1 MTILTLLGTYWQV
14 IVGGI
19 AALIVAVFGLKY
31 QHKKAQNIELKRE
44 NTALKAKEETA
55 KTIQAVEQKKNETIE
70 EVKNAPKN
78 TLADRLNNL
87 PK

>member
-1 MTILTLLGTYWQV
+1 MTILVLLGSYWQV

-31 QHKKAQNIELKRE
+31 QHRKNQNIELKRE
-44 NTALKAKEETA
+44 NTALRAKEETA
-55 KTIQAVEQKKNETIE
+55 KAVQAVEQKKNETIE
-70 EVKNAPKN
+70 EVKNAPKS
-78 TLADRLNNL
+78 TLADRLNDL